1 MDSKTLEQA
10 AWELLGKPHELHT
23 PHERSIADAWAR
35 ERSLMNEEEWSRHIS
50 RMKAEKEE
58 KLTVPPTPTEEKEAP
73 SQNDQQSDK
82 TASDADK
89 DADSSGSQ
97 GEGEDSG

>member
-1 MDSKTLEQA
+1 MGGKTLEQA
-10 AWELLGKPHELHT
+10 AWELIDKPYELHT
-23 PHERSIADAWAR
+23 PHEHSIRDAWAR
-35 ERSLMNEEEWSRHIS
+35 ERSLEADRSPRHHP
-50 RMKAEKEE
+50 A
-58 KLTVPPTPTEEKEAP
+58 KEAP

-89 DADSSGSQ
+89 EAESSGSQ